1 MCSLLL
7 ASLDNEVFEVRRRG
21 PSCSFF
27 GLIPTPTTDW
37 VPLGFSQGVLRKQ
50 LTWKSPCQV
59 QGASPGLSLG
69 ALVVASEDW
78 GSVKP
83 GGGAWL
89 LGDDRDEQK
98 ENVTQKKSV
107 GQCEF
112 KTWPVTS

>member
-7 ASLDNEVFEVRRRG
+7 ASLDDEVFGVRRRG
-21 PSCSFF
+21 SSCSFF
-27 GLIPTPTTDW
+27 GLIPTPRATTDKAH
-37 VPLGFSQGVLRKQ
+37 LGFSQGVLRKQ

-69 ALVVASEDW
+69 APVVASEDW

-89 LGDDRDEQK
+89 LRDNRDEQREHDTEEK
-98 ENVTQKKSV
+98 C
-107 GQCEF
+107 G
-112 KTWPVTS
+112 PI